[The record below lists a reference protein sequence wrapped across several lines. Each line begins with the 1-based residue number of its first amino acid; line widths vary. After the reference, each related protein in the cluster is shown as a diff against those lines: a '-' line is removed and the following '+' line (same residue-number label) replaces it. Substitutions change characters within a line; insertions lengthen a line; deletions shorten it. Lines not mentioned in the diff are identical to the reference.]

1 MGRGG
6 LYGLSE
12 QRLKLS
18 TFQSPYAAAAAAAAS
33 LRYRFAPC
41 YVPHPRVPF
50 LSSSESVV
58 GPCSVVWVMVRWRG
72 KAHRVQLCGEEQG

>member
-12 QRLKLS
+12 QRLKLN
-18 TFQSPYAAAAAAAAS
+18 TFQSPYAAS

-41 YVPHPRVPF
+41 YVPHSGVPF

-58 GPCSVVWVMVRWRG
+58 GPCSVVWVMV
-72 KAHRVQLCGEEQG
+72 E